1 MIAKVEM
8 IGARVVKIDGFL
20 HEAQPQHTRVKVD
33 GVLASLTIIEMWCK
47 PVMRMLPP

>member
-33 GVLASLTIIEMWCK
+33 GVLGI
-47 PVMRMLPP
+47 VNNNRDVV